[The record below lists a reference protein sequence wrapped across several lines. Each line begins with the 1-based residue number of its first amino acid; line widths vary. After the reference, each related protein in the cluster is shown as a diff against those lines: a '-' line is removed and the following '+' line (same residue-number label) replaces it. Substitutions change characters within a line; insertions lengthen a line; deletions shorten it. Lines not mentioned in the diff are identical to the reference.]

1 MSFIVYAAEPHD
13 ADLLAN
19 IRVQAMRES
28 LEALGRFD
36 PERARERFLKSFACE
51 DTFKLVSGQQ
61 ILGFYVL
68 RDRPDHIWLDHL
80 YVHPSAQGTGIGAA
94 VIARIKAHAVSNGKP
109 IRLGALKQS
118 KANAFYQRHGFQHTH
133 SEDFDN
139 YYELPLESIEPC
151 TPVFILKRAE
161 PEDIEQLANLRHEA
175 MKDEWAANGLTE
187 CALARRHFFED
198 YKPEATLKIVLDG
211 ELLGFT
217 AVHEYQDYIHLD
229 MIYLHPKA
237 QGQGIGAQI
246 VANIKQHAAQVGKPI
261 RLGALRVSNSNKF
274 YQAQGFNFTHNVE
287 FNNYYEFTPNNIVQA
302 RPSFLLKPAEQA
314 DAEQLADLRHEAMK
328 DEWAANGLTDYHLAR
343 SHFFDDFKPQVTS
356 QILQDKKLCGFYAFH
371 SYPDHFYLDMLFLHP
386 SAQGKGIGSRILRQ
400 LKDIAVKAGKPIR
413 LDALRISRSNEFYQT
428 HGFSVIHSEGYENI
442 YEFTPEPA
450 FQLETTSQGDFE
462 ELQHIRYTAMKESAE
477 ANGLFQHDKA
487 REIFLSE
494 YVPEKTRKI
503 LRNGKT
509 IGFYVVLNHPDHLY
523 LDMFYLLPEAQGL
536 GIGSKILQQI
546 KTQAD
551 EQNKPIRLDALRI
564 SRANAFYQHHGFH
577 LTHSEGVNNYY
588 EYAPECSLEVSEA

>member
-1 MSFIVYAAEPHD
+1 MLKVIGVSFIVYAAEPHD

-80 YVHPSAQGTGIGAA
+80 YLHPSAQGTGIGAA

-139 YYELPLESIEPC
+139 YYELPLESIEPSP
-151 TPVFILKRAE
+151 PVFILKRAE

-175 MKDEWAANGLTE
+175 MKDEWAANGLTDY
-187 CALARRHFFED
+187 ALARRHFFED
-198 YKPEATLKIVLDG
+198 YKPEATLKIALDG

-246 VANIKQHAAQVGKPI
+246 VANIKQHAVQVSKPI

-287 FNNYYEFTPNNIVQA
+287 FNNYYQ
-302 RPSFLLKPAEQA
+302 
-314 DAEQLADLRHEAMK
+314 
-328 DEWAANGLTDYHLAR
+328 
-343 SHFFDDFKPQVTS
+343 
-356 QILQDKKLCGFYAFH
+356 
-371 SYPDHFYLDMLFLHP
+371 
-386 SAQGKGIGSRILRQ
+386 
-400 LKDIAVKAGKPIR
+400 
-413 LDALRISRSNEFYQT
+413 
-428 HGFSVIHSEGYENI
+428 
-442 YEFTPEPA
+442 FTPEPV
-450 FQLETTSQGDFE
+450 FQFETAAPENFE

-494 YVPEKTRKI
+494 YAPEKTRKI

-546 KTQAD
+546 KDQAD

-588 EYAPECSLEVSEA
+588 EYAPKCSKWCLEPANSSDFDLLADLCHLAMKDNMEANGMFDHELYRQYFKDSFDPASTWKIIENEDVLGFYVLWDKQNHLYLERLYFHPNAQGRGIGAKILNLLKQQATTQTKPIRLEVLPKSRANAFYLRQGFELVEEREEETVYKFAPDSSLA

>member
-1 MSFIVYAAEPHD
+1 MLKVIGVSFIVYAAEPHD

-80 YVHPSAQGTGIGAA
+80 YVHPGAQGTGIGAA

-118 KANAFYQRHGFQHTH
+118 KANAFYQRHGFQRTH

-139 YYELPLESIEPC
+139 YYELPLESIEPS
-151 TPVFILKRAE
+151 TPV
-161 PEDIEQLANLRHEA
+161 
-175 MKDEWAANGLTE
+175 
-187 CALARRHFFED
+187 
-198 YKPEATLKIVLDG
+198 
-211 ELLGFT
+211 
-217 AVHEYQDYIHLD
+217 
-229 MIYLHPKA
+229 
-237 QGQGIGAQI
+237 
-246 VANIKQHAAQVGKPI
+246 
-261 RLGALRVSNSNKF
+261 
-274 YQAQGFNFTHNVE
+274 
-287 FNNYYEFTPNNIVQA
+287 
-302 RPSFLLKPAEQA
+302 
-314 DAEQLADLRHEAMK
+314 
-328 DEWAANGLTDYHLAR
+328 
-343 SHFFDDFKPQVTS
+343 
-356 QILQDKKLCGFYAFH
+356 
-371 SYPDHFYLDMLFLHP
+371 
-386 SAQGKGIGSRILRQ
+386 
-400 LKDIAVKAGKPIR
+400 
-413 LDALRISRSNEFYQT
+413 
-428 HGFSVIHSEGYENI
+428 
-442 YEFTPEPA
+442 

-462 ELQHIRYTAMKESAE
+462 ELQYIRYTAMKESAE

-503 LRNGKT
+503 LRNGQT